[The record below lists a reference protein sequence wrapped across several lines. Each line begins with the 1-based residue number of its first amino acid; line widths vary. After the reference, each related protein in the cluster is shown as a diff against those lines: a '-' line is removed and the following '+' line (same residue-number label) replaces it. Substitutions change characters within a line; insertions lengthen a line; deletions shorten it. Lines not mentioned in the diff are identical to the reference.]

1 MVGAGV
7 KLSVLDCRTA
17 RAFDSS
23 SGAMTTWQIIG
34 RPDDINCS
42 IKKIKYRENTDRRVL
57 KDTPIVRFSTEFN
70 V

>member
-1 MVGAGV
+1 M

-42 IKKIKYRENTDRRVL
+42 IENIKYRKNTDGRVL
-57 KDTPIVRFSTEFN
+57 DDTPIVIFSTEFC

>member
-1 MVGAGV
+1 M

-42 IKKIKYRENTDRRVL
+42 IENIQYRNNTDRRVL
-57 KDTPIVRFSTEFN
+57 NDIPIVTFKT
-70 V
+70 